1 MQGGFTGNNDK
12 YLRLWV
18 EVDYSSIPS
27 KWNRYSKG
35 GSYRRWYGNSEY
47 VIFWKDNGKDLKQDS
62 RSGMGA
68 AQYYGKPHFVWS
80 GISSGQPSFRYDG
93 NDIFFD
99 DVSPALIFAH
109 EVNWKLLQLLNSKVT
124 TSILSLIAPTMHFQA
139 GDIKQ
144 IPVHPEVKSINDAIA
159 EECVRIAKEDW
170 DSFETSWDFKRNPLV

>member
-1 MQGGFTGNNDK
+1 
-12 YLRLWV
+12 
-18 EVDYSSIPS
+18 
-27 KWNRYSKG
+27 
-35 GSYRRWYGNSEY
+35 
-47 VIFWKDNGKDLKQDS
+47 
-62 RSGMGA
+62 MGA

-124 TSILSLIAPTMHFQA
+124 TRILSLIAPTMHFQA

-144 IPVHPEVKSINDAIA
+144 IPVHPEVKSINNAIA
-159 EECVRIAKEDW
+159 EECVRIAKYDW
-170 DSFETSWDFKRNPLV
+170 DSYENSWDFKRNPLV